1 MRAVEVAR
9 SSELDTRI
17 AIHLTVAQVMMVMI
31 LMIVIIILIT
41 VIIILITFLFSIM

>member
-17 AIHLTVAQVMMVMI
+17 AIHLTVAQVMMVMM
-31 LMIVIIILIT
+31 MIA
-41 VIIILITFLFSIM
+41 IIILITFLVSIIM